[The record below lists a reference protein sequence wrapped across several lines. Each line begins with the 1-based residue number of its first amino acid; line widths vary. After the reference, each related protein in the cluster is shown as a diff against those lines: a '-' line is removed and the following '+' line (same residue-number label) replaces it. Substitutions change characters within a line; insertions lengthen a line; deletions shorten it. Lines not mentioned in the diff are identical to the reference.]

1 MKATV
6 ELVYEDET
14 KNRRVTVFCKGKGV
28 RLVDSID
35 KAVVKQESAD
45 KDWIRWNLISV
56 DD

>member
-14 KNRRVTVFCKGKGV
+14 KNRRVTVSCKGKGG